1 MTGGATYDQ
10 RRLVGRALRSSV
22 PRSAHMAWRPPVDR
36 PDPVDLLEEN
46 NRPRLPDLVPVR
58 YGRMLVSPFA
68 FLRGSAVIMAS
79 DLASTPV
86 TGLRVQAC
94 GDAHLGNFGV
104 FATPERN
111 LVFDVNDFDETLP
124 GPWEWDLKRL
134 AVSVIVAAGNLQ
146 IDAGQAAAFTTATIR
161 AYRERMAELA
171 VMGPLDA
178 WYDRIDVAAVLTLAR
193 QRRAK
198 DLQRQ
203 LSTAKLRHRT
213 SLQVLP
219 KLTSVVNG
227 TRKIIDDPPLIGHFD
242 PEAFDGQAMIA
253 AYAESL
259 PPDRRPLLE
268 RYHVLD
274 TARKVVG
281 VGSVG
286 TRCYLSLLT
295 DADARSPIFLQ
306 LKEAMEAVLAP
317 YAGQSEFAHQGQRV
331 VVGQRL
337 MQAASDMFL
346 GWTSYRGHDYYVR
359 QFRDMKGPAN
369 LAAITPGGF
378 ESYAEVCGRTL
389 ARAHARS
396 GDAAAIAGYAGA
408 GTRFDAS
415 ITAFAQAYGK
425 QVRRDYDALVV
436 AAESG
441 RITAAAGLP
450 GSSDSADARG
460 AEHQVVLLDR
470 PDQGAGRPDRLDPD
484 RGRLAAA
491 GRQRLVAVPHGL
503 ADRMAGVAVDQQ
515 QSAAEPYGVGQPRHH
530 GGAEAFHR
538 VLDPRGVHVHPGQ
551 SEPRRRVQRR
561 LPLVDRNP
569 VALDAHGAH
578 GPAHHVGAP
587 GRGHLLG
594 MDQRLARR
602 PERLEYRHA
611 DLGVGVE
618 RQPQAAVHAV
628 DRRAD
633 RGLDV
638 ADRVRHPV
646 RVGGD
651 QVHTGSHHLRSAA

>member
-1 MTGGATYDQ
+1 MRGYRVTNDGTETVPVGAGVLMVVIKTTVDGALHSAEAEPGLLAGRMTEGATYDQ
-10 RRLVGRALRSSV
+10 RRLARRTARARV
-22 PRSAHMAWRPPVDR
+22 PRSAHEAWQPPDDR
-36 PDPVDLLEEN
+36 PDPIELLEEN
-46 NRPRLPDLVPVR
+46 NLPRLPDLVPVR
-58 YGRMLVSPFA
+58 YGRMLTSPFA

-79 DLASTPV
+79 DLAPTPV

-111 LVFDVNDFDETLP
+111 LIFDVNDFDETLP
-124 GPWEWDLKRL
+124 GPWEWDVKRL
-134 AVSVIVAAGNLQ
+134 AERARGGRERADRRRSSR
-146 IDAGQAAAFTTATIR
+146 AFTTATVR

-178 WYDRIDVAAVLTLAR
+178 WYDRIDVAAVLTIAR

-213 SLQVLP
+213 SLHVLP
-219 KLTSVVNG
+219 KLTSVVDG
-227 TRKIIDDPPLIGHFD
+227 TRKILDYPPLIGHFD
-242 PEAFDGQAMIA
+242 PEAFDGGKMIA

-317 YAGQSEFAHQGQRV
+317 YAGKSEFAHAGQRV

-346 GWTSYRGHDYYVR
+346 GWTSYRGHDYYVW
-359 QFRDMKGPAN
+359 QFRDMKGSVN
-369 LAAITPGGF
+369 LDAMTPSGF
-378 ESYAEVCGRTL
+378 ASYAEVCGRTL

-396 GDAAAIAGYAGA
+396 GDAATIAGYTGT

-436 AAESG
+436 AVDP
-441 RITAAAGLP
+441 AGSPRP
-450 GSSDSADARG
+450 GAC
-460 AEHQVVLLDR
+460 
-470 PDQGAGRPDRLDPD
+470 
-484 RGRLAAA
+484 
-491 GRQRLVAVPHGL
+491 
-503 ADRMAGVAVDQQ
+503 
-515 QSAAEPYGVGQPRHH
+515 
-530 GGAEAFHR
+530 
-538 VLDPRGVHVHPGQ
+538 
-551 SEPRRRVQRR
+551 
-561 LPLVDRNP
+561 
-569 VALDAHGAH
+569 
-578 GPAHHVGAP
+578 
-587 GRGHLLG
+587 
-594 MDQRLARR
+594 
-602 PERLEYRHA
+602 
-611 DLGVGVE
+611 
-618 RQPQAAVHAV
+618 
-628 DRRAD
+628 
-633 RGLDV
+633 
-638 ADRVRHPV
+638 
-646 RVGGD
+646 
-651 QVHTGSHHLRSAA
+651 